1 MVTVPLGP
9 RSCSLL
15 RIRWLIFLGGI
26 FPLACLLVASAQT
39 TSPTS
44 QAPQAPPPDTPQNVH
59 KPGAQQPNDEIVSHD
74 SPTTFKV
81 RVNVVLVRVVVRD
94 TDGKVVTNLKKE
106 DFQLADNR
114 KLQNISS
121 FSVETPA
128 SHVPTVK
135 MDTAE
140 A

>member
-1 MVTVPLGP
+1 QP
-9 RSCSLL
+9 
-15 RIRWLIFLGGI
+15 
-26 FPLACLLVASAQT
+26 AQT
-39 TSPTS
+39 DTS
-44 QAPQAPPPDTPQNVH
+44 QNASKQDA
-59 KPGAQQPNDEIVSHD
+59 KAPNDEIVSHD
-74 SPTTFKV
+74 APATFKV

-94 TDGKVVTNLKKE
+94 PDGKVVSNLKKE

-135 MDTAE
+135 MDSAE
-140 A
+140 APTEGTPVKTREVPKRFFTLYFDDLHISREKNMFSRKAAIKL